1 MKPYSAYLEVLEDVA
16 GELRA
21 GLRGRHGLNCLTG
34 EFLDCA
40 VFKLQKDGWTEGG
53 SGEGVFFSIWLGEKD
68 LKKGR
73 FNYNIHAYKLRTRPG
88 YAVKPREFAAAFR
101 VRLDLSPWPNVS
113 LAYGPQTLMQG
124 WVAADLETFGAEV
137 RKLVK
142 RFVAMHEVIDVLLEE
157 RRVKS

>member
-1 MKPYSAYLEVLEDVA
+1 MKPYAAYLAVLEEVA

-21 GLRGRHGLNCLTG
+21 GLRGRYGLNCLTG

-40 VFKLQKDGWTEGG
+40 VLKLQKDDWTEGG
-53 SGEGVFFSIWLGEKD
+53 SGEGVFFSIWIGEKE

-101 VRLDLSPWPNVS
+101 EQLNLSPWPNVS
-113 LAYGPQTLMQG
+113 LDHGPQTLMQG
-124 WVAADLETFGAEV
+124 WVAADLQRFGAEV
-137 RKLVK
+137 RRLIET
-142 RFVAMHEVIDVLLEE
+142 FVAMHGVIDELLEE